1 MKLNK
6 QTWISFGILFG
17 ISILAYLPLVH
28 KLGYVNDD
36 WYLMYD
42 GNIGGADYFHEV
54 FRIDRPLRGYVMQ
67 TVFSLFGLN
76 PTPYHLSAFVFRL
89 LSAIGFLWLCGQL
102 WPKRQLENLIA
113 AILFLIYPGFLSQV
127 NPIDYQSQIIS
138 LACGMFSIALTVKA
152 IRSNNATERWVYI
165 ILSVL
170 LAWVYLGLVE
180 YFIGF
185 EVLRLICVLLLFW
198 RQKSRTVQCRLT
210 SAFYAF
216 IPFLEG
222 GGGFLIWRLF
232 FFSAERR
239 ATDVSAQLSYIFS
252 SPLTVLWWLNYLIQD
267 VFKVIIAAWVVPLH
281 DYAFSLRLRD
291 SFLGFGVAFIGVLIV
306 LIMFR
311 LGYGDDSK
319 EGDKISLGVV
329 QEKLWVSL
337 ATIVA
342 CLLPVIVVNRHVVL
356 PDFSRYTLSAST
368 GVAILLSVLFSMI
381 SMESLKRA
389 IVVIFVILALQ
400 THYGN
405 FVRVASETES
415 INEFWWQVSW
425 RVPDIKTGT
434 TLAASYSVASI
445 QEDYFVWG
453 PANHIYYPEQQAK
466 MPIDINLSA
475 VVLNEDNVAR
485 IIAGKGNESFYRRGD
500 VLISIEFN
508 NVLVMTQADERFCV
522 RVIDG
527 NAPELSVY
535 DPHRIMLI
543 APNSRLENVQIDG
556 KSHTPPD
563 LIFGPQPLRDWCF
576 YYQKA
581 SLARQKGDWNLV
593 VELYEEAEKMGF
605 HPNDQIEL
613 MPFLQAYAIF
623 GNQKQVKNISTR
635 INTHTF
641 YRQQACHNLMFVEDN
656 KSLLTS
662 EMQSFVDELFC
673 Q

>member
-1 MKLNK
+1 
-6 QTWISFGILFG
+6 
-17 ISILAYLPLVH
+17 
-28 KLGYVNDD
+28 
-36 WYLMYD
+36 
-42 GNIGGADYFHEV
+42 
-54 FRIDRPLRGYVMQ
+54 
-67 TVFSLFGLN
+67 
-76 PTPYHLSAFVFRL
+76 
-89 LSAIGFLWLCGQL
+89 
-102 WPKRQLENLIA
+102 
-113 AILFLIYPGFLSQV
+113 
-127 NPIDYQSQIIS
+127 
-138 LACGMFSIALTVKA
+138 
-152 IRSNNATERWVYI
+152 
-165 ILSVL
+165 
-170 LAWVYLGLVE
+170 
-180 YFIGF
+180 
-185 EVLRLICVLLLFW
+185 
-198 RQKSRTVQCRLT
+198 
-210 SAFYAF
+210 
-216 IPFLEG
+216 
-222 GGGFLIWRLF
+222 
-232 FFSAERR
+232 
-239 ATDVSAQLSYIFS
+239 
-252 SPLTVLWWLNYLIQD
+252 
-267 VFKVIIAAWVVPLH
+267 
-281 DYAFSLRLRD
+281 
-291 SFLGFGVAFIGVLIV
+291 
-306 LIMFR
+306 
-311 LGYGDDSK
+311 
-319 EGDKISLGVV
+319 
-329 QEKLWVSL
+329 
-337 ATIVA
+337 
-342 CLLPVIVVNRHVVL
+342 
-356 PDFSRYTLSAST
+356 
-368 GVAILLSVLFSMI
+368 
-381 SMESLKRA
+381 MESLKRA

-543 APNSRLENVQIDG
+543 APNSRFENVQIDG